1 MSSSSFL
8 ILTNVIILIT
18 ILTNVIIVI
27 SVISENHLVK
37 LVPPTPNVIHQNL
50 VRGEF
55 KFNRCPAHNDD
66 DDDDRHEDDDDDD
79 YFDDNGDYRGDEDQN
94 LARSKFKCR
103 C

>member
-8 ILTNVIILIT
+8 ILTNVIILII

-27 SVISENHLVK
+27 SVISEKHLVK

-66 DDDDRHEDDDDDD
+66 DDDDDRDEDDDDGD
-79 YFDDNGDYRGDEDQN
+79 YCDDNGDYSGDADQN
-94 LARSKFKCR
+94 LARSKFKC
-103 C
+103 

>member
-50 VRGEF
+50 VGGEL
-55 KFNRCPAHNDD
+55 KFNRCPDEQDDDDARGDD
-66 DDDDRHEDDDDDD
+66 DDDGHDDD
-79 YFDDNGDYRGDEDQN
+79 E
-94 LARSKFKCR
+94 
-103 C
+103 